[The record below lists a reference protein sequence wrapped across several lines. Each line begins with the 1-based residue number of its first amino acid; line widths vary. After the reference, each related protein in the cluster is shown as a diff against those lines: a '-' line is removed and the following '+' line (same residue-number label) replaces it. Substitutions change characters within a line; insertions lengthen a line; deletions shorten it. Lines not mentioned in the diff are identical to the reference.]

1 MNHLT
6 IDLSNYVELASMIL
20 FGIGLTLLLV
30 DKNLIKKNIAFAMK
44 DSALYLFLAAKGYIF
59 GRKAPIAEEGII
71 AAEDYINPI
80 PAGLVLTG
88 IVVSVACSAVFNEKV
103 VQSDGV
109 LIVLHVSLVPL
120 RVQWVQDESQTTESC
135 KLCQH
140 LAVVLALQG
149 TLNRAN
155 VVAQSL

>member
-30 DKNLIKKNIAFAMK
+30 DKNLIKKNIAFAMT

-88 IVVSVACSAVFNEKV
+88 IVVSVACSAVM
-103 VQSDGV
+103 
-109 LIVLHVSLVPL
+109 
-120 RVQWVQDESQTTESC
+120 
-135 KLCQH
+135 
-140 LAVVLALQG
+140 LAL
-149 TLNRAN
+149 TVRLYRRYH
-155 VVAQSL
+155 SLDIDEIIALSSGERETDETEEEV

>member
-1 MNHLT
+1 MNQLT

-30 DKNLIKKNIAFAMK
+30 DKNLIKKNIAFAMT

-88 IVVSVACSAVFNEKV
+88 IVVSVACSAVM
-103 VQSDGV
+103 
-109 LIVLHVSLVPL
+109 
-120 RVQWVQDESQTTESC
+120 
-135 KLCQH
+135 
-140 LAVVLALQG
+140 LAL
-149 TLNRAN
+149 TVRLYRRYH
-155 VVAQSL
+155 SLDIDEIIALSSGEREMDETEEEV